1 MNWKNLFAT
10 GTGMAGLGSK
20 PVYRPAERGSLP
32 RFGAAPD
39 VRDTGLFAA
48 KTDPVAGPVAKVTN
62 IPGTPADRVP
72 AAPIIA
78 AIGAP
83 RRETKARRSWFGWL
97 FGGNRRRETGPLVQG
112 ELSLQNVRP
121 LRNTL
126 RDDDIALVE
135 RRQSKVIWETPAAGT
150 TRKDQ
155 GHAWNRLRGRRLDKL
170 VVDPD

>member
-1 MNWKNLFAT
+1 MDWTNLLA
-10 GTGMAGLGSK
+10 AGRSVVGSGGK
-20 PVYRPAERGSLP
+20 PSYRKAERGSLP
-32 RFGAAPD
+32 RFEAGLTGA
-39 VRDTGLFAA
+39 DTGLFAA
-48 KTDPVAGPVAKVTN
+48 DNPP
-62 IPGTPADRVP
+62 
-72 AAPIIA
+72 
-78 AIGAP
+78 
-83 RRETKARRSWFGWL
+83 KARSGTTGASTFDPLAGVPVSVARPMSPLPKAGRSWLGWL

-150 TRKDQ
+150 TRDDQ

>member
-1 MNWKNLFAT
+1 MDWTNLLAA
-10 GTGMAGLGSK
+10 GRSVAGLGGK
-20 PVYRPAERGSLP
+20 PAYRKAERGSLP
-32 RFGAAPD
+32 RFEAGPTGA
-39 VRDTGLFAA
+39 DTGLFAA
-48 KTDPVAGPVAKVTN
+48 NNPPNAQSGTTGTSTLDPLSGVSAS
-62 IPGTPADRVP
+62 
-72 AAPIIA
+72 AARPMSLL
-78 AIGAP
+78 P
-83 RRETKARRSWFGWL
+83 KARRSWFGWL

-150 TRKDQ
+150 TRNDQ

>member
-10 GTGMAGLGSK
+10 GTGMAGLGTK

-39 VRDTGLFAA
+39 DRDTGLFAA
-48 KTDPVAGPVAKVTN
+48 KTDPVAGPVANHTSVLGAPADKVPTA
-62 IPGTPADRVP
+62 PGTPS
-72 AAPIIA
+72 
-78 AIGAP
+78 IGAT

-150 TRKDQ
+150 TRNDQ
-155 GHAWNRLRGRRLDKL
+155 DHAWNRLRGRRLDKL

>member
-10 GTGMAGLGSK
+10 GTGMAGLGTK

-32 RFGAAPD
+32 HFGAVPD
-39 VRDTGLFAA
+39 GSDTGLFAA
-48 KTDPVAGPVAKVTN
+48 KAGPIAGPVAKDTSVL
-62 IPGTPADRVP
+62 GAPADKAL
-72 AAPIIA
+72 AAPTATSIMA
-78 AIGAP
+78 T

-97 FGGNRRRETGPLVQG
+97 FGGNRRREIGPLVQG

-150 TRKDQ
+150 TRDDQ